1 MNIEKNE
8 VYGILKRVTETIRPK
23 PLCCV
28 CFCLLSVC
36 LGLDIGFDRCDRL
49 YCNTCLK
56 RIFSYDQGILIAIIV
71 LMWTFTVSFS
81 IYCMEHSGERY
92 YGIRRVNILLVDLR
106 GGLVCL
112 IIMIFMELLALIV
125 SSVLEWKI
133 TLLMV
138 TFQQLFITIYLLLIL
153 AVKTSYRN
161 TLLQIRKDMESIL
174 DRNLSGLA
182 RQIQGVDRV
191 EDIRQE
197 KNYPMLFKMVRGI
210 DYADDYGRDELLH
223 IIREIAKWLKQRLEE
238 CGNDKIKQYQMQK
251 DINLV
256 SYQIASDAL
265 RTETRREIIMDFM
278 NNLMSCAA
286 TLAFKQGIMMA
297 LLEDLIPQHIYI
309 FQRLLQIESEHHRE
323 LQIWCAVYNV
333 FMQQFEREQWRKA
346 YVQFQFNELHTD
358 DWKDAD
364 VRMAL
369 DMWDQ
374 VRELRDTSDVKSLGQ
389 SIVLF
394 KYIFFDD

>member
-333 FMQQFEREQWRKA
+333 FMQQFEGEQWRKA

>member
-8 VYGILKRVTETIRPK
+8 VYGILKRVTEIIRPK

-56 RIFSYDQGILIAIIV
+56 RIYSYDQGILIAIIV

-112 IIMIFMELLALIV
+112 IVMIFMELLALIV
-125 SSVLEWKI
+125 SGVLEWKI

-138 TFQQLFITIYLLLIL
+138 AFQQLFITIYLLLIL

-182 RQIQGVDRV
+182 RQIQGADRV

-210 DYADDYGRDELLH
+210 DYADDHGRDELLH
-223 IIREIAKWLKQRLEE
+223 IIREIAKWLNQRLEE
-238 CGNDKIKQYQMQK
+238 CGNDKVKQYQMQK

-297 LLEDLIPQHIYI
+297 LLEDLIPQHT
-309 FQRLLQIESEHHRE
+309 
-323 LQIWCAVYNV
+323 A
-333 FMQQFEREQWRKA
+333 A
-346 YVQFQFNELHTD
+346 
-358 DWKDAD
+358 
-364 VRMAL
+364 
-369 DMWDQ
+369 
-374 VRELRDTSDVKSLGQ
+374 
-389 SIVLF
+389 
-394 KYIFFDD
+394 